1 MAKIKYDIIYSIGS
15 NCACALY
22 LNKNGLR
29 ITSGPFDWLTNMSF
43 NSKIKLIINDFE
55 GFLES
60 SDLEIITNVEPNNQY
75 IPYKNTRTGCLFL
88 HDFPKDSSFELSYP
102 QVKDKYNRRIKRFYD
117 NLSLK
122 NKVLLVWFS
131 LDRKVTDD
139 DIIKASAALNKKF
152 NKEIDLLI
160 IEHNDSMIN
169 QKPLKRQINN
179 NITKYEL
186 FAKKEENVSGFTRGN
201 TKLCNQIF
209 KKYAINRPL
218 GEIYKRF
225 CYKLICNLIPLKK
238 ARKRLRNYLLYEKS

>member
-22 LNKNGLR
+22 LNQNDLR
-29 ITSGPFDWLTNMSF
+29 LTSGPFDWITGVDF
-43 NSKIKLIINDFE
+43 NTKINFILEEFK
-55 GFLES
+55 GFCDKNNLEYIVYN
-60 SDLEIITNVEPNNQY
+60 ENPTYNQY
-75 IPYKNTRTGCLFL
+75 KDIQNGCLFL

-117 NLSLK
+117 NLSQK

-186 FAKKEENVSGFTRGN
+186 FAKKEENISGFTRGN